1 MDYITTAWQEI
12 KLRMD
17 NIIADI
23 NANYGPVQN
32 EQQEENFEEENFQG
46 DAQQLQE
53 EQPEIQQVEEDIHGG
68 LQAEQQVEVRGWA
81 ERRRREQGGCGRLH
95 RENEEGLTPG
105 L

>member
-95 RENEEGLTPG
+95 RENEEDLTPG